1 MSFLFL
7 KRILKI
13 FLEMIRFVS
22 VYEMMWTFSKAGLFT
37 KVVSVSKRRPVYENS
52 VSFQRE
58 PCLRKQCQFPK
69 GALFTKAVS
78 VSKRR
83 LVYES
88 SASFQKTPCLR
99 KQRQFSKD
107 ALLTKAVSVSKRRL
121 VYESSVSFQK
131 EHMFRKVVSV
141 PIPTF

>member
-1 MSFLFL
+1 MMSFLFL

-37 KVVSVSKRRPVYENS
+37 K
-52 VSFQRE
+52 
-58 PCLRKQCQFPK
+58 
-69 GALFTKAVS
+69 
-78 VSKRR
+78 
-83 LVYES
+83 
-88 SASFQKTPCLR
+88 
-99 KQRQFSKD
+99 
-107 ALLTKAVSVSKRRL
+107 AVSVSKRRL